1 MDKTSTE
8 HKNIGVLLIALAGIF
23 WSFGGV
29 LSKYTTW
36 NALTL
41 AGFRSL
47 IGMILL
53 GTMRK
58 SFRIVN
64 QKATWIGAMGVLATS
79 ILFMMANKL
88 TSAANAIVLQY
99 AMPIF
104 VVIYQ
109 LVMKRHKPS
118 RLQSVTILIVLMGV
132 VLCFCQ
138 GFTGGSLVGNALALC
153 SALSWAIV
161 FLAAREPGCDVLNY
175 SFQGNLLGCLLL
187 INVPFDANVDFS
199 SPIPWLIA
207 LALGLCLGIG
217 YLCFS
222 LGMRRGV
229 SSVTAAIVAN
239 IEPILNPAWCF
250 LILGEYPGHLS
261 MAGALIVL
269 IAVTA
274 YSVFAGRETQSSAQ
288 QA

>member
-1 MDKTSTE
+1 
-8 HKNIGVLLIALAGIF
+8 VLLIVLAGVF

-29 LSKYTTW
+29 LSKYTAW

-41 AGFRSL
+41 SGIRSL

-53 GTMRK
+53 GIMRK
-58 SFRIVN
+58 SFRIVH
-64 QKATWIGAMGVLATS
+64 QKATWIGAFGVVMTS
-79 ILFMMANKL
+79 VLFMMANKL

-104 VVIYQ
+104 VVVYQ
-109 LVMKRHKPS
+109 AVVKGQKSTFREGL
-118 RLQSVTILIVLMGV
+118 TILVVLLGV

-138 GFTGGSLVGNALALC
+138 GFTGGSLLGNVLALC

-161 FLAAREPGCDVLNY
+161 FIAAREPGCDAMNY

-187 INVPFDANVDFS
+187 INAPFDEKVGFS
-199 SPIPWLIA
+199 SPIPWLVA
-207 LALGLCLGIG
+207 AALGICLGMG

-222 LGMRRGV
+222 LGMRSGV

-239 IEPILNPAWCF
+239 IEPILNPTWCF
-250 LILGEYPGHLS
+250 LMLGEYPGHLS

-269 IAVTA
+269 LAVTA
-274 YSVFAGRETQSSAQ
+274 YSISSGRKYQSAVSQ
-288 QA
+288 TECLHEVK